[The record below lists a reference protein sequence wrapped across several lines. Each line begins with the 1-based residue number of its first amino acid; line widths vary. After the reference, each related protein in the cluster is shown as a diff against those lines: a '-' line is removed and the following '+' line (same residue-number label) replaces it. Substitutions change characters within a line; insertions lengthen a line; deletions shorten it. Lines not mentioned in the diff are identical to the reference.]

1 MSRIGLAVEKGK
13 RPDENQADAL
23 MGSLELRESRQA
35 LRQQLNA
42 EIEVAVAFRPVEQF
56 RLFSPAVVFVLTLAV
71 TLGVSAHLPALIK
84 DIHVEPNSNSSLPAG
99 PGQTQHL
106 TSLDQVPQ
114 GLGASDW
121 SSIRAQYEQR
131 RYAVFP
137 IAGRTEAWQT
147 RNPGQQWR
155 IRFDARGFLVQP
167 DGADWQWGLEL
178 ARHGFADHA
187 RTVSAKAQVA
197 VGQDRVAYQWDD
209 ALEEWFLNGSRGLE
223 HGFTVRRR
231 PPGSSTLNFDES
243 RPGAQLSDPLNIT
256 LAVRGT
262 LRPEVTSDGLGVRF
276 VDGQGTTVLTYAELK
291 AWDADGRTLP
301 VRFKPVAP
309 GENALQLSID
319 ERGAR
324 YPLTIDPI
332 AQQAYVKASNTGN
345 SDAFGHSVSVSGD
358 TVVVGANSEDSNA
371 TGVNGDDSDN
381 SASESG
387 AAYVFVRSGT
397 NWSQQAYLKA
407 SNADPGDYF
416 GYSVAVSGDTV
427 VVGAIWEDSNAI
439 DGPGDNNAF
448 DAGAAYVF
456 VRSGTNW
463 SQQAYLKA
471 SNPDIYDDFG
481 SCVAVS
487 GDTVVVGAPYEASS
501 AVGVN
506 GTQSDNSASGS
517 GAAYVFVHSGT
528 NWSQQ
533 AYLKASNTGAGDTFG
548 ESVTVSGDTVVVG
561 ANGEA
566 SNATG
571 VNGDQTNNSA
581 AYSGAAY
588 VFVRS
593 GADWSQQAYLK
604 ASNTEEGDS
613 FGSSVAV
620 SGDTVVVGAFS
631 EDSNATGVNGNQ
643 TNNSASDSGAAY
655 VFVRGGTNWSQQAYL
670 KASNAGVSDVF
681 PDYFGYSV
689 AVSGDTIVVG
699 AIGEDS
705 MATGVNGNQT
715 NNFAGNSGAAYVFV
729 RNGTN
734 WSQQAY
740 LKASNTGGDDWF
752 GNAVAVSGGSVVVGA
767 LQEDSSAT
775 GVNGDG
781 SDNYT
786 PDSGAAYIFTGVG
799 PFGPVRLTPIAYTN
813 GVFQFEVSGPAGPD
827 YVIQTSTNLVDWTG
841 LATNLSPATPFQFND
856 TGAESNRHRLYRARV
871 EP

>member
-1 MSRIGLAVEKGK
+1 
-13 RPDENQADAL
+13 
-23 MGSLELRESRQA
+23 
-35 LRQQLNA
+35 
-42 EIEVAVAFRPVEQF
+42 
-56 RLFSPAVVFVLTLAV
+56 
-71 TLGVSAHLPALIK
+71 
-84 DIHVEPNSNSSLPAG
+84 
-99 PGQTQHL
+99 
-106 TSLDQVPQ
+106 
-114 GLGASDW
+114 
-121 SSIRAQYEQR
+121 
-131 RYAVFP
+131 
-137 IAGRTEAWQT
+137 
-147 RNPGQQWR
+147 
-155 IRFDARGFLVQP
+155 
-167 DGADWQWGLEL
+167 
-178 ARHGFADHA
+178 
-187 RTVSAKAQVA
+187 
-197 VGQDRVAYQWDD
+197 
-209 ALEEWFLNGSRGLE
+209 
-223 HGFTVRRR
+223 
-231 PPGSSTLNFDES
+231 
-243 RPGAQLSDPLNIT
+243 
-256 LAVRGT
+256 
-262 LRPEVTSDGLGVRF
+262 
-276 VDGQGTTVLTYAELK
+276 
-291 AWDADGRTLP
+291 LP
-301 VRFKPVAP
+301 VRFEPTAP

-345 SDAFGHSVSVSGD
+345 SDAFGYSVSVSGD
-358 TVVVGANSEDSNA
+358 TVVIGANGEDSNA
-371 TGVNGDDSDN
+371 TGVNGDESDN

-471 SNPDIYDDFG
+471 SN
-481 SCVAVS
+481 
-487 GDTVVVGAPYEASS
+487 
-501 AVGVN
+501 
-506 GTQSDNSASGS
+506 
-517 GAAYVFVHSGT
+517 
-528 NWSQQ
+528 
-533 AYLKASNTGAGDTFG
+533 
-548 ESVTVSGDTVVVG
+548 
-561 ANGEA
+561 
-566 SNATG
+566 
-571 VNGDQTNNSA
+571 
-581 AYSGAAY
+581 
-588 VFVRS
+588 
-593 GADWSQQAYLK
+593 
-604 ASNTEEGDS
+604 
-613 FGSSVAV
+613 
-620 SGDTVVVGAFS
+620 
-631 EDSNATGVNGNQ
+631 
-643 TNNSASDSGAAY
+643 
-655 VFVRGGTNWSQQAYL
+655 
-670 KASNAGVSDVF
+670 AGVSDVF

-729 RNGTN
+729 RTGTS

-752 GNAVAVSGGSVVVGA
+752 GNAVAVSGGTVLVGA

-856 TGAESNRHRLYRARV
+856 TGAESNRHRLYRARL